1 MNQPNAFDRREFLI
15 GTAAGSLALASD
27 ARATLRVPFQARRT
41 QHVVLVAFAGG
52 VRTRETFG
60 AAGNVPTLEAMAKEG
75 VLYKRAKSSNLGHF
89 GAALSIFT
97 GVSEARG
104 IRENARGEDP
114 TLFEYLR
121 RDLALPASQVWI
133 STSGGAQQTNYSYGL
148 HPDYGARFGANTV
161 DGDGLFNAEFK
172 SILDA
177 WGKPKAL
184 SNKEQELL
192 AKLRAAIESRGAA
205 ASLNSP
211 ESAAQVEKYIL
222 EELTSGTADI
232 RGANAADAKALRVA
246 RNLLVV
252 FKPKLV
258 AVVLQQAD
266 IAHGSYNG
274 YVEVIRQ
281 NDAALGELWKAVKG
295 DAELRDS
302 TAFVVVPEFGRDADL
317 NSRRGLDHGDG
328 SNDLEYVTA
337 TCWGPDFARGR
348 IVEDDVQ
355 VVDVCPTVCELL
367 GARAAKSRA
376 KRVPRL
382 LA

>member
-1 MNQPNAFDRREFLI
+1 
-15 GTAAGSLALASD
+15 
-27 ARATLRVPFQARRT
+27 
-41 QHVVLVAFAGG
+41 VLVAFAGG

-60 AAGNVPTLEAMAKEG
+60 AAGNVPTLEAHG
-75 VLYKRAKSSNLGHF
+75 QGRRALQAREVVEP
-89 GAALSIFT
+89 GAFRRGALDLH
-97 GVSEARG
+97 GRLAR
-104 IRENARGEDP
+104 RVASARTRAAEDP

-232 RGANAADAKALRVA
+232 RGANAADAKTLRVA
-246 RNLLVV
+246 AQLASVV
-252 FKPKLV
+252 FKPKVLARRAAAGRRRARLV
-258 AVVLQQAD
+258 QRLRRGHPPERRRTRASC
-266 IAHGSYNG
+266 GTSC
-274 YVEVIRQ
+274 
-281 NDAALGELWKAVKG
+281 KG
-295 DAELRDS
+295 RRRRCATRRRL
-302 TAFVVVPEFGRDADL
+302 FVVPEFGREQADL
-317 NSRRGLDHGDG
+317 NSNGTGWT
-328 SNDLEYVTA
+328 TA
-337 TCWGPDFARGR
+337 TVRTISSTSPRPAGGPTSRAAGSSRTTCR
-348 IVEDDVQ
+348 SSTCVRRCVSSS
-355 VVDVCPTVCELL
+355 

-376 KRVPRL
+376 KRLPRL

>member
-1 MNQPNAFDRREFLI
+1 MHALELDRRGFLI
-15 GTAAGSLALASD
+15 GAAAGAASLTSM
-27 ARATLRVPFQARRT
+27 ARAQSPQTRKTR
-41 QHVVLVAFAGG
+41 HVVLVAFAGG

-60 AAGNVPTLEAMAKEG
+60 APGNIPTLEALAKEG

-89 GAALSIFT
+89 GAALSMFT

-114 TLFEYLR
+114 TLFEYVR
-121 RDLALPASQVWI
+121 KDLGLPGSQVWI
-133 STSGGAQQTNYSYGL
+133 STSGGAQQTNYSYGV
-148 HPDYGARFGANTV
+148 HPDYGPRFGANTV

-172 SILDA
+172 SILEA

-184 SNKEQELL
+184 PAGEQEVL
-192 AKLRAAIESRGAA
+192 AKLKGAIRGGADGA
-205 ASLNSP
+205 GVNSP

-232 RGANAADAKALRVA
+232 RGANAADAKAIRVA

-252 FKPKLV
+252 FKPRLV
-258 AVVLQQAD
+258 TIVLQNAD

-274 YVEVIRQ
+274 YVEVVRQ
-281 NDAALGELWKAVKG
+281 NDAALGDLWRAVQG
-295 DAELRDS
+295 DPELRDS
-302 TAFVVVPEFGRDADL
+302 TAIVVAPEFGRDSDL

-328 SNDLEYVTA
+328 SNDLEYVT
-337 TCWGPDFARGR
+337 TLCWGPDFARGKV
-348 IVEDDVQ
+348 VEDDVR

-367 GARAAKSRA
+367 GARATLSKAR
-376 KRVPRL
+376 RL
-382 LA
+382 PGLFA